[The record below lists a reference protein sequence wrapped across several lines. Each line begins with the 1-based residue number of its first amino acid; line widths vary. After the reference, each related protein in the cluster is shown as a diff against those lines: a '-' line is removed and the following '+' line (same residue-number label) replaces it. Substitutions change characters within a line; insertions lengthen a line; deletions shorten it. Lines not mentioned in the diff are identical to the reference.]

1 MTHSATTREVLR
13 ESVGGAPAGVSP
25 GPFAPAFAPFAGVY
39 FYSWR
44 GWRVG

>member
-1 MTHSATTREVLR
+1 MTHSATIREVLR
-13 ESVGGAPAGVSP
+13 ESVGRRPTIDSP
-25 GPFAPAFAPFAGVY
+25 GPFAPVFAPVAGVY

>member
-1 MTHSATTREVLR
+1 MTHTATTREILR
-13 ESVGGAPAGVSP
+13 ESVGRWPRIVSP
-25 GPFAPAFAPFAGVY
+25 GPFAAAFAPVAGVY